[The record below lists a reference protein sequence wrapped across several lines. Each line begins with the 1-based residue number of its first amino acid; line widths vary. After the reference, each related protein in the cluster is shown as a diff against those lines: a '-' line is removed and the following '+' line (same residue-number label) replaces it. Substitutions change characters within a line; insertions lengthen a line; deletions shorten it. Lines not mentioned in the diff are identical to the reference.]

1 MRINRKIFFWLITFF
16 LICSNSHANIEN
28 KIIVKVGNQIITS
41 FELENKIKTMLLLSN
56 QKRNQQNIDQIKTLA
71 LKTLVD
77 LKLKK
82 DEINKYKLKE
92 VNNNAIQ
99 QHLQK
104 VSDRFGFD
112 QRNLK
117 NFFSI
122 NEVDYNQFISE
133 IKSQFL
139 WNKLILEIY
148 SKKIIVNE
156 KQIIAELNEIVRE
169 DRATNEYELAEIEL
183 DLENSSNKNKLIG
196 EIKNNITEI
205 GFENTATKY
214 SSSSSAVN
222 GGNIGWV
229 NSTILSKEFLEI
241 VKNLKQG
248 EVSKPIIKVNKII
261 FLKLIKKRSSNN
273 NNLNLDDLKNSI
285 TEKKR
290 NELLNLYS
298 NNHLSKKR
306 NNTLVEIK

>member
-1 MRINRKIFFWLITFF
+1 MRINRKIFFWIITFF

-117 NFFSI
+117 NFF
-122 NEVDYNQFISE
+122 Q
-133 IKSQFL
+133 
-139 WNKLILEIY
+139 
-148 SKKIIVNE
+148 
-156 KQIIAELNEIVRE
+156 
-169 DRATNEYELAEIEL
+169 
-183 DLENSSNKNKLIG
+183 
-196 EIKNNITEI
+196 
-205 GFENTATKY
+205 
-214 SSSSSAVN
+214 
-222 GGNIGWV
+222 
-229 NSTILSKEFLEI
+229 
-241 VKNLKQG
+241 
-248 EVSKPIIKVNKII
+248 
-261 FLKLIKKRSSNN
+261 
-273 NNLNLDDLKNSI
+273 
-285 TEKKR
+285 
-290 NELLNLYS
+290 
-298 NNHLSKKR
+298 
-306 NNTLVEIK
+306 